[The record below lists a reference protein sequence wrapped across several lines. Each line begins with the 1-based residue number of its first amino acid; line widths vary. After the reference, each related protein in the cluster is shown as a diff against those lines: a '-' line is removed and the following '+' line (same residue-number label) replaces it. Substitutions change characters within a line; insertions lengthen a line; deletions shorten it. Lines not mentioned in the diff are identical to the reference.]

1 MGYYSELA
9 IDNIYH
15 EDDSYP
21 SYEMQLRWRIE
32 DLNSR
37 LYDILHDKHGITGN
51 YYMGSHYSKD
61 DFADAPPEYFN
72 SISDILTAIAVAEER
87 LSLIE
92 LNKPGIQEQEI
103 NMNGKTIVEKKNG
116 KSIIWNTSRIET
128 SLQSE
133 VKLNKVA

>member
-37 LYDILHDKHGITGN
+37 LYDILHNKYGITGN
-51 YYMGSHYSKD
+51 YYMGSHYTKD
-61 DFADAPPEYFN
+61 DFAYVPPEYFS
-72 SISDILTAIAVAEER
+72 SISDILTAIAVAEEK

-92 LNKPGIQEQEI
+92 LNKSEMQAKEFNTKE
-103 NMNGKTIVEKKNG
+103 IVEEKNG
-116 KSIIWNTSRIET
+116 KSVMQNTPRIET